1 MYKRQRY
8 TAALASKN
16 AELEAAVGAEKDA
29 AIKAERDVVPVVGL
43 CRLNQVD
50 P

>member
-1 MYKRQRY
+1 M
-8 TAALASKN
+8 
-16 AELEAAVGAEKDA
+16 VGANYPDA
-29 AIKAERDVVPVVGL
+29 ADYLVVINSGSAFRHHPLLFYGSQLVPVVGL